1 MRECAAVFLQ
11 GCNFSIC
18 ALFRTAAASCDLYTH
33 GVTARLSFGGAS
45 EQMCSAEVKSGS
57 LGETFLAIWRI
68 DVTGLSGPRGQIQ
81 AASHTNCF
89 CGREH
94 QESNLLVLKRF
105 LFSTPSPPFNNPICL

>member
-1 MRECAAVFLQ
+1 MQPYFCRAVIFQ
-11 GCNFSIC
+11 Y
-18 ALFRTAAASCDLYTH
+18 ALYFVPQLRPVIFIRTVLRRVC
-33 GVTARLSFGGAS
+33 LSGGAS
-45 EQMCSAEVKSGS
+45 EPMCSAEVKSGS

-94 QESNLLVLKRF
+94 QESNLSVLKRF